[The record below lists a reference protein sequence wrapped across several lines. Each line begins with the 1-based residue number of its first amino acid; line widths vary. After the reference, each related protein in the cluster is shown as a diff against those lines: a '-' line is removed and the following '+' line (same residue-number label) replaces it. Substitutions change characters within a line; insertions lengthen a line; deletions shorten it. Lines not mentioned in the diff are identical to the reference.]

1 MNIYQGNLNQN
12 GQDSPKEGKY
22 HESIQSN
29 ATPDP
34 GHHIGK
40 LQKHK
45 KHYIHDSK
53 RLALSKQVTTR
64 TGTTA

>member
-40 LQKHK
+40 LQKTQETLH
-45 KHYIHDSK
+45 
-53 RLALSKQVTTR
+53 T
-64 TGTTA
+64 